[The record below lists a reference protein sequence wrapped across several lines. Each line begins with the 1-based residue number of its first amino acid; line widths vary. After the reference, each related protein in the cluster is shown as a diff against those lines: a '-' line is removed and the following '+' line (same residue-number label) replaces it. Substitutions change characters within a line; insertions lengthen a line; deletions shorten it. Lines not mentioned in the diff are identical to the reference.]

1 MGCKVF
7 AVIGGNDCA
16 IDGFEFDV
24 AYVCIGRGGLLDHYG
39 TLRSCFDS
47 MRILLDAAPDDGFV
61 DLSFGIE
68 FSDVVLA
75 PSCTNVKETV
85 GSPV

>member
-1 MGCKVF
+1 MACKIF
-7 AVIGGNDCA
+7 AVIGGNDRA
-16 IDGFEFDV
+16 IAGFEFDM
-24 AYVCIGRGGLLDHYG
+24 AYVCIGGGGLLDCYG
-39 TLRSCFDS
+39 TLASCFDS
-47 MRILLDAAPDDGFV
+47 KRIILDAAAGDGFV

-75 PSCTNVKETV
+75 PPCTNVKETV